1 MKQILIIGSGGREH
15 ALARAFAQSPA
26 VSQVYVAPGNP
37 GMLADNQTL
46 TLHAPIET
54 VDITVDDIQTLVSFA
69 LDKAI
74 DISFVGPEVPL
85 EIGIVDQFKRHNLA
99 IVGPSKVA
107 AQLENSK
114 QFAKDVMAQAGVQTA
129 AHQFFDSH
137 DFVQALDY
145 AKQLQLPFVI
155 KADGLMSGKGVV
167 IPATMTEAEEVL
179 EDFMVKKGLPLLIE
193 EFLVGNEFSHF
204 SLINEDQVITLGT
217 ACDYKPVGD
226 GDKGANTGGMG
237 SFAPVQWMTPS
248 INQQIIDEIVQPV
261 ADQMVKNGTPFTG
274 VLYTG
279 LIWTGK
285 GPKVIEFNTRLGDP
299 ETQVV
304 LPLLETDF
312 LDIVEAHLNKTPIDI
327 QNKAGVQLGV
337 VLASAGYPK
346 DYIKGMKLDLNS
358 IDANRVLYAG
368 VTQDAQN
375 QLLGNGGRIL
385 MVTDHGEDIESART
399 DVYGQMHALDIADTF
414 YRKDIGYL
422 RERSDV

>member
-85 EIGIVDQFKRHNLA
+85 EMGIVDQFKRHNLA

-167 IPATMTEAEEVL
+167 IPKTMTEAEDVL

-226 GDKGANTGGMG
+226 GDQGANTGGMG

-279 LIWTGK
+279 LIWTAK

-312 LDIVEAHLNKTPIDI
+312 LDIVEAYLNKTPIDI
-327 QNKAGVQLGV
+327 QNKTGVQLGV
-337 VLASAGYPK
+337 VLAAAGYPK

-375 QLLGNGGRIL
+375 QLLANGGRIL
-385 MVTDHGEDIESART
+385 MVTGHGEDIESART

-414 YRKDIGYL
+414 YRNDIGYL

>member
-15 ALARAFAQSPA
+15 ALARAFAQSQA

-37 GMLADNQTL
+37 GMLVDNQHL

-54 VDITVDDIQTLVSFA
+54 VDITVDDIQTLVAFA

-85 EIGIVDQFKRHNLA
+85 EMGIVDHFKLHDLD

-114 QFAKDVMAQAGVQTA
+114 QFAKEIMAQAGVQTA

-167 IPATMTEAEEVL
+167 IPTSMIEAEDIL

-226 GDKGANTGGMG
+226 GDQGANTGGMG
-237 SFAPVQWMTPS
+237 SFAPVSWMTPS
-248 INQQIIDEIVQPV
+248 INQQIIDAVVQPV
-261 ADQMVKNGTPFTG
+261 ADQMVQNGTPFTG
-274 VLYTG
+274 ILYTG
-279 LIWTGK
+279 LIWTVN

-312 LDIVEAHLNKTPIDI
+312 LAIVEAHLNKETIDI
-327 QNKAGVQLGV
+327 QYKNGVQLGV
-337 VLASAGYPK
+337 VLAAAGYPK
-346 DYIKGMKLDLNS
+346 DYIKGMKLDVS
-358 IDANRVLYAG
+358 TIDTNRVLYAG
-368 VTQDAQN
+368 VSQDGQS
-375 QLLGNGGRIL
+375 QLIANGGRIL
-385 MVTDHGEDIESART
+385 MVTGHGEDIETARA
-399 DVYGQMHALDIADTF
+399 DVYGQLNTLAIADTF
-414 YRKDIGYL
+414 YRNDIGYL